1 MNFNIGGV
9 VPATASQLWAIFF
22 DVRQVADLIPGCE
35 DVVEVEPLKEFS
47 AVMKQKV
54 GPFKLEVPTR
64 IVVESHVPER
74 QVRLRAT
81 GRDKR
86 TATTIDV
93 QMNVDLDDRGAGQG
107 CRLDVDAQMQ
117 VAGRMASLGYPI
129 IKKKSEEL
137 FAEFESRLRRKLG
150 VAVGSGGG
158 EPPELASLPGAAPLQ
173 PAAPDGAQPAARR
186 AGDSA
191 GQARR
196 DADAARYARGGTFV
210 LSWPRAG
217 LNAAVGLVVACGAVV
232 LGQSYWWWLAAPLLG
247 VAAAV
252 GKRGN

>member
-9 VPATASQLWAIFF
+9 LPATATQLWAIFF
-22 DVRQVADLIPGCE
+22 DVRQVAGLIPGCE

-64 IVVESHVPER
+64 ILVESHTPER
-74 QVRLRAT
+74 QVSLRAT

-107 CRLDVDAQMQ
+107 CRLDIDAQMQ

-137 FAEFESRLRRKLG
+137 FAEFESRLRQKLSD
-150 VAVGSGGG
+150 VGGSDDGRLSQ
-158 EPPELASLPGAAPLQ
+158 PDSPVGAAAPQ
-173 PAAPDGAQPAARR
+173 ADAPDGTQPTTQRADHFSRR
-186 AGDSA
+186 LRHG
-191 GQARR
+191 
-196 DADAARYARGGTFV
+196 ADASQRAPGGAFV
-210 LSWPRAG
+210 LPWPRAG
-217 LNAAVGLVVACGAVV
+217 LNAAAGLVVACVAVA

-247 VAAAV
+247 VAATV
-252 GKRGN
+252 GRRGN